1 MDLMTRRRSLLARVE
16 SEPGLNTSPRI
27 AQYGVKNPSGN
38 PATKPYIE
46 DANYCVTV
54 IYSYT
59 SSASRQTLELYGG
72 NGNIILYAD
81 GTYKDYWNFN
91 GESQPHRWNVINAN
105 TNGISCSLKI
115 SMLADSYAFM
125 VETGEILFAG
135 RNSIY
140 YGHRNIN
147 DLN

>member
-1 MDLMTRRRSLLARVE
+1 MDLMTRRRALMALVK
-16 SEPGLNTSPRI
+16 SEPGIDTSPRI

-38 PATKPYIE
+38 PASKPYIE

-54 IYSYT
+54 IYPYT
-59 SSASRQTLELYGG
+59 SSASKQTLTLYGG
-72 NGNIILYAD
+72 SGNVILYD
-81 GTYKDYWNFN
+81 NGTYKDYWSF
-91 GESQPHRWNVINAN
+91 EAEIQPHRRNVINAN
-105 TNGISCSLKI
+105 TNGISCPLKI

-147 DLN
+147 ELN